1 MMRRTTYTSKRIIK
15 MLFGI
20 LTILLLSTQEIWGQ
34 TYSIDLYAQNYA
46 GGSGTKNDPY
56 LISNDKELAKLARDV
71 NNGNTSQAFL
81 GKYFKLTADIDLSGG
96 IWMPIG
102 KYYNYGNGNGNNR
115 LFFGKFD
122 GNGHVIKNMHIQW
135 EGTDAWSAWGL
146 FSTLQG
152 SSSTNLTTVT
162 NLIIENAV
170 VEKKPGFKPYGPG
183 YNVGVVAGE
192 IYGNTELSNI
202 IIRGSEIKDN
212 DETYEIN
219 NESKIGGISGNV
231 QTDSKNETFRI
242 FNIAADTKIN
252 MLKNTSVFN
261 NKFHIAQGFGRFS
274 YDMKGGDNI
283 IEPTNIYLFG
293 NGLNIENTSTNIN
306 KGGITANCQN
316 ENNAKKYTSTWY
328 YTQDVTGGKNLGI
341 KVNAA
346 TFANDFVDKANTL
359 ITTKSLEEDK
369 NPWTFTNG
377 ALNMY
382 SKIDVSLVENTYNR
396 NDLQV
401 SYTLT
406 SNQFKDEYTFSWTVE
421 GEAITP
427 NKGSNGKT
435 ITLPLS
441 NKKRTGVVIITNG
454 NTGSVILKKHFEI
467 KPKYYSIDLY
477 ADSYSGG
484 TGTKED
490 PIIIS
495 SDLELAKLARDVE
508 TWQMKDSKYF
518 KLAND
523 ISLDKGLW
531 MPIGN
536 TKYSWAFFK
545 GKFDGDGH
553 TIDNM
558 HICWKD
564 NSGSWGAW
572 GLFSVLNGQASDEAR
587 VCRITNLIIDNAVV
601 EKEEGYMPVGNGLNI
616 GILAGELA
624 GGNSEIS
631 NIIIRNSKITDNKE
645 TYTTPEIA
653 VGGIVGKAVDGQIYR
668 IYNLSSEADIN
679 MFDHASLKSG
689 NTCLAEGIGYYGV
702 VNNSNSFVILPT
714 NIYVH
719 GKVST
724 ANNRCKVGEVVGNR
738 NVNAESGET
747 ATWYYAN
754 KTNSSSS
761 NIATNGTQKSEVD
774 FATTFASQNNLYISA
789 NNFQDKLNWSYTS
802 GTGFN
807 FGSTKLTVK
816 RGYNTIITA
825 ETIEGNA
832 GNEKYFWY
840 TSSDKKNWTLQ
851 NENNA
856 YNDFSISLEDYDQF
870 VYALLE
876 DGSSQSGVA
885 KIDARKVDAVM
896 KTNEETNTLYIE
908 ITNNIWENNDK
919 LNVTYSWVKNGK
931 EETVAPTFDKSSL
944 APTDKLSCHVIVT
957 TKDGVELLNKWLV
970 YAKSVVYL
978 CPAGVTV
985 TTADGKTISYN
996 AGDDSNDGLTPATA
1010 VRTWKGAYSK
1020 LTVKGSWDDNTI
1032 VLMGKSDQ
1040 SVTNDGSDGFPNN
1053 NDYYSS
1059 SEKWENAKASS
1070 PFFRNTTITGSWDGV
1085 DYKGVIEMYGGHYR
1099 NHSIAI
1105 FGDTRFQYLAFNR
1118 NPNNTEGDY
1127 FDILYCQFYNLE
1139 MGEGIQMTNYQKMY
1153 QGDGTIKGAVST
1165 SFQIFGG
1172 FMDDNRFSPLST
1184 EGNLKKMDDA
1194 LPHGR
1199 EGFKI
1204 KIKSGHFSTICV
1216 GGRQTTDNRN
1226 GVMGSPNMPIKCTID
1241 VDIDRN
1247 FNDNHN
1253 ENNSDLDVA
1262 VVLAGNH
1269 EGAMVG
1275 DVDIIIKSGKIGRV
1289 VNGSLGARRNT
1300 SNYNAPY
1307 NTYMGRANILI
1318 DPEHSEN
1325 NNNTDINSRVE
1336 ITEIYGGSTG
1346 RGFQGGQW
1354 IENPFYGYSTITIK
1368 GGTFLIPTKCTP
1380 EEIFSGI
1387 YGAGAG
1393 GMNGIGDDTNHT
1405 TDERIP
1411 YWTNSSTKSVMAFG
1425 NYYTA
1430 KNNLCMYKCY
1440 NADTHTYTEVDP
1452 RLTNNKI
1459 IIEGGIFGSE
1469 TRKIDGIYGGGSGYM
1484 SKDLWIADS
1493 KPSTYGG
1500 NIYGKAGETVTS
1512 LTINGGEFYCKNGIF
1527 AGGRGTD
1534 YYYATKAYNGNPDDY
1549 QELGKIYGNVELTIN
1564 GGKFHCPIFGGGYGV
1579 ADAKLLNS
1587 NNINTLEN
1595 MARLYGSST
1604 VKINGGTFF
1613 ENIYGGGDMAVVE
1626 KGTNVIISDRA
1637 DIRADVFAGGN
1648 GRIKRADTDYTI
1660 NNNTW
1665 HPEKVGKV
1673 LGNTNLTFFGSTKVA
1688 PYIYGDIYGGGN
1700 LAQVEGD
1707 THINMYAANFAGEI
1721 FGGGKGRITDNNG
1734 KELYTYA
1741 DVTGNTFV
1749 SLAKDQGVQ
1758 INDKEKE
1765 EDNYSINVIWNKKL
1779 DSTKENFIEWDT
1791 NKAKFFADGKFLNP
1805 HNIYGGGNLACNVT
1819 GKATLNIQKG
1829 MTPFSLLKTT
1839 EWKVAYDDNNNPH
1852 FSVFGGGYGL
1862 NTTVDNTDVTVNVE
1876 GDYSVYDA
1884 EIEDDTEQLSKGQTP
1899 LRAKSDMNVFD
1910 NSKGIP
1916 NFTILAVLGGGYA
1929 GTVDNDAKV
1938 TIDGKTFIHRVY
1950 GGGFGDPKS
1959 TSNNETGKIGGNT
1972 EVYVKGGN
1980 IYGDV
1985 FGGGAGVKPKKDA
1998 SSTYTY
2004 FTNVAK
2010 VYETTKVEV
2019 SDDAHVYGNV
2029 YGGGDMANIGSY
2041 ETHDNPE
2048 AYFGNKPKSISTFDQ
2063 TNGKFISYEATD
2075 YKSFVN
2081 IIGGNIFGEIF
2092 AGGKGLKKAEA
2103 PEYNKVG
2110 RINGN
2115 TILHIANTNEA
2126 GMERI
2131 TPMVWNRVYGGCA
2144 YGVVDG
2150 NTLVH
2155 VEGGMLGLNIFGG
2168 GYGDIPITNDK
2179 TDDNSGQSTASST
2192 LEQVLGKKDT
2202 KNEGTYA
2209 CILGNT
2215 KVQID
2220 GGEWLWDRKADKNGN
2235 ITTWLDVQSDSEKV
2249 CENLDEFKD
2258 IIYAIHNANTLGEIT
2273 NAKAKAAM
2281 SRIINNKDTKEF
2293 FELTDGDFGSASF
2306 SKNHNIFGGGN
2317 RACYVGYD
2325 INGNSTGDGTGEAI
2339 VEINHSPVTEIIG
2352 ANGKSLNILDFTT
2365 LQGLC
2370 WYLAEKNSNNP
2381 QFSVFGAGYG
2391 ANTKVRN
2398 AKVYAQAGAMI
2409 EENGTPNKINGKYF
2423 RYASQEEDRLKYTNF
2438 ETNLYIDYMAVSKED
2453 KKLYYGSVDGTSDD
2467 ADTFRRYYNTRMAW
2481 ILGIPGFTFQ
2491 EIHGGG
2497 FSGYVKED
2505 TYVETNNQLTCYNI
2519 YGGGLGALPYGTLNE
2534 TTDKDNHY
2542 DFGSVGGNSKVF
2554 FKSGNVARNVYGGG
2568 AGIESIRVSGNNIV
2582 SLDSKTGS
2590 IIDFPD
2596 MARVKG
2602 KTEVHIYG
2610 ENVGVPPLVIDRTVI
2625 MGNVYGGGDVAN
2637 VGLNTQKATAK
2648 KIDDAES
2655 LSPSNF
2661 TSFVNVRGGTILSKI
2676 FAGGNGRTADVCG
2689 DYTKLGGIYGNA
2701 CVVTGRPVMTYP
2713 YNEFATG
2720 STTEYTS
2727 TSLNPSE
2734 EKYLVNPDATVN
2746 KDLMPSIMNSIYGG
2760 GQNGTVYGNTL
2771 VAIKDG
2777 ALYYNI
2783 FGGGWGDEE
2792 TNTSAN
2798 ITGNTNLSITGGQAM
2813 LTSYWSTTMRN
2824 WEPATIVGDK
2834 TYSPQYIPAT
2844 QKFKV
2849 NHNIYGGGDKT
2860 CVVGEKDKDGNL
2872 VENSGNTYI
2881 KLEKG
2886 LLHDNTQL
2894 LSGVSTT
2901 QFFNS
2906 NEWKEIF
2913 NKVGS
2918 PHFCV
2923 FGGGFGEKTFVL
2935 NDSHIEVAMEAR
2947 GSINKGNDIIKG
2959 EEHKH
2964 FFSDYS
2970 MMDIVGGG
2978 FSGQVNGTTH
2988 IYGAGGASCRRV
3000 FGGGFYSSVKA
3011 TDINIKAI
3019 DCHDIF
3025 GGGFMGDVEKET
3037 KVVIGSQDSKT
3048 STFGNDDI
3056 YIHGNVYGGNDVS
3069 GAVNIVL
3076 DSNGYFKDNGGT
3088 GTNVNIYGGHIYG
3101 DVYGAGNGNYLYAL
3115 DKKGNKKVTVNEYY
3129 PVNPND
3135 SESETI
3141 PLVYTVPMR
3150 ETMPSYMAASDA
3162 AKIVNINSWRPITNK
3177 VNIDIKGNS
3186 TSDIITIDGDVYGG
3200 GNSASVKK
3208 VHDYDSDNQEGAIKI
3223 NIGNN
3228 VNIRSVF
3235 MGCNGEALFA
3245 KSEDNDFM
3253 NKFQKLNGD
3262 VENGKELNLAD
3273 TIDWINDPSN
3283 KGISTIYLST
3293 ENAQRPLVYPH
3304 LLDLYFQS
3312 VETDIQGQLTWNGSE
3327 SGDGLTNC
3335 NIGTFCCG
3343 GNRGN
3348 MSVYPNS
3355 VGNVVDYT
3363 FPAGLV
3369 ITNKIVGGCNNAN
3382 YNYKDLV
3389 THEGG
3394 YLLGNTHSEYPFIK
3408 LTIKNKFEPKEDN
3421 NAYIGGNVY
3430 GGCYQAGTVRGDI
3443 SVILQSDMLE
3453 GKSKEKLDNSNDF
3466 LSSKPQ
3472 YSALNVY
3479 GAGYGMESYVY
3490 GNTDVRVAEGMKCD
3504 TVSTTSDIFNASGVS
3519 ANFVYGGGQQGNV
3532 IGVTNVDV
3540 LNGHIYKSVT
3550 GGSYSG
3556 YVWGSTQ
3563 VKVGYPIYYKV
3574 KDKQSGI
3581 YLLNRSD
3588 KNNKFIDHEGNT
3600 ETGAILSDLASET
3613 IKQDIKLI
3621 AGDII
3626 SQAVY
3631 ESIIGKQGLTTEFVK
3646 NDCFEKCI
3654 SKPASPL
3661 TWNDINIKIGE
3672 AVYGGGYSV
3681 AQGTSVLAND
3691 STVLKYTDR
3700 YNIDKA
3706 FTTENSRLVDLA
3718 ELPNGTTKGFGG
3730 NTTILVAD
3738 NSNPSSTRDHITISH
3753 QEMKS
3758 IVLPKGTDLFG
3769 YYYKD
3774 KNGNY
3779 RYISLQ
3785 DHYFYGGGEEYAK
3798 PEEQG
3803 TDKNIYVYDSEGG
3816 IFGDGHQSYAE
3827 GFRSADLTGYGFA
3840 GTTINK
3846 PKIINTFQRMD
3857 ILRLEDN
3864 CFNVLGARDYA
3875 TNVTNKTPYSIARVG
3890 EIQMFA
3896 KNIALKGNKL
3906 QGKTVNRARNYMG
3919 LANNIHY
3926 VGAVTSNVPFNE
3938 ASKEAWRN
3946 DTGEIPA
3953 SGDYANKSYLEV
3965 KQSYIDQY
3973 KKDTDEATF
3982 QKRNEGT
3989 AKNMIGIASGYA
4001 LKIQNVQELYDAN
4014 KKIVDKIYYG
4024 PIYGVIEMNLID
4036 VREDEGGGYVYAD
4049 NVHKRDNGNNPDFL
4063 ETTGNFV
4070 FPYDAKQNR
4079 YIVDDCFPTGF
4090 SGLKTNDPDSE
4101 IDVHYWY
4108 VTGFNYYYNAHIT
4121 CFTYKDAMKFNNDN
4135 SDGLTVLAGLKPNQ
4149 PVTVH
4154 SWKMRSGHPDNK
4166 NDYSCDLE
4174 YRNYL
4179 PGKTEGNVD
4188 IDNEDVAGKYTLR
4201 VGGSSSYT
4209 YSNPEASDTEDA
4221 NKGFAA
4227 VLPMNATGAFDSNNY
4242 IRQALPSEL
4251 NNGDAKISFELSD
4264 NVNNTTTEYFNK
4276 HLSKKCLATLIL
4288 KAPAYS
4294 KYNSE
4299 KDNKPIISK
4308 VATSTFFTLSA
4319 TGNYEKVENNT
4330 NLSEGKDYY
4339 IKNGIEGE
4347 YAKVNN
4353 TTKIFKKNTDGYAPV
4368 NNIKDVI
4375 AGENYFCEVPR
4386 IYTYTIYLTIE
4397 YVQGPNINGNITVDN
4412 CALPGEMIR
4421 LKKNNVTIAADQA
4434 FSANGYYWRIGKRKK
4449 NADGKWEFEDN
4460 TEWNITK
4467 KAAGYD
4473 TYKQGDAKT
4482 AEGLFKNCKY
4492 DKTNDYLDIPA
4503 YYFMNGYGVQLGI
4516 TMNGLDKIFTVD
4528 MDNDNEFLIHNYH
4541 RMNPHKE
4548 GLDLHLAEA
4557 IKRAKEEKDVA
4568 TGTTTVPFA
4577 EPRIYISDL
4586 SDLTAF
4592 INFIDTIG
4600 ADGKAPRYGANAQF
4614 VLQKDLTVPSD
4625 FVCGTGIFHGI
4636 FHGNG
4641 HVIHGLPQDK
4651 SLLAENQGQI
4661 YNLGLES
4668 GNIAAKGSTNGG
4680 AYHCCFEQNPSS
4692 SPSSSEAS
4700 SSLSDGVS
4708 TPFAPIVYRMDGS
4721 ADTHYTSDDFK
4732 YGRVA
4737 YDLNEYYLRARYS
4750 NEATNPDDMKALKYV
4765 YDYYANGDY
4774 QYANRTDA
4782 ITGKNTGITYLRT
4795 GLDSDLP
4802 NYEQAETRHN
4812 QAHDIDKAR
4821 VKAGSSSASSSSPS
4835 SSTPSSSSPSSAP
4848 SSSSPSSF
4856 DGVSTPFAYEPL
4868 FDANHAATTLA
4879 ASNIMNDFIFWG
4891 QKLQATPESC
4901 PQAIESHQ
4909 NCYMTNRVY
4918 RTAGYYGDT
4927 KLDAFHYNAYNY
4939 LGGTMT
4945 TYVHQPSI
4953 TAIDFTCKG
4962 DISKATKTINGIFYP
4977 PVDDNAKVFS
4987 DFSVKNDVTK
4997 NLLVYTNN
5005 NVDIDSDTE
5014 AYDVV
5019 NKYLR
5024 YNESTRESLIKGH
5037 HVFTNTEGFT
5047 TAFLH
5052 LVERTADNKNSEG
5065 GICENNNFCAPLP
5078 FTVTNRAWYV
5088 RKPQQYANDNT
5099 GAWEGICLPFTVHKV
5114 VASINGEI
5122 THFYGIPT
5130 TDELSTPALNTH
5142 TLHHEYWLRGLT
5154 TVGKDGTDIAAT
5166 FQRPG
5171 LTSDGLFMPIAE
5183 SSGSTSAG
5191 SSSPSAGSGS
5201 TSAGSGSPSL
5211 SEGVSYTFAT
5221 PFFIDT
5227 YESRLYNKDANP
5239 YYAAPHTYSNY
5250 PLLTSEV
5257 PYIVRFP
5264 GDGYYEFDLSSKF
5277 YNDILGKSEPEQTV
5291 AFNAYGYENMET
5303 SYGSITIPVTKQM
5316 ATTKDGY
5323 THCGTFAAKDIKK
5336 DAIYSMNDKGNAFI
5350 SETSTATSIMPFRTY
5365 MTAKTT
5371 KAKALSYAPSM
5382 IKIAESTGIDKITP
5396 EIGVAD
5402 KDDATGSYLI
5412 VRPINNNKVRIES
5425 NISTTI
5431 YVYTITGQ
5439 LYRILD
5445 VIPGNSVY
5453 SGFQQGAYIFGKAKI
5468 MVQ

>member
-20 LTILLLSTQEIWGQ
+20 LTILLMSTQEIWGL

-56 LISNDKELAKLARDV
+56 LISNDMELAKLARDV

-81 GKYFKLTADIDLSGG
+81 GKYFKLTADIDLKNG

-122 GNGHVIKNMHIQW
+122 GNGHVITNMHIQW

-202 IIRGSEIKDN
+202 IIRGSVITDK

-219 NESKIGGISGNV
+219 NETKIGGIAGNV

-242 FNIAADTKIN
+242 FNIAADTQIN
-252 MLKNTSVFN
+252 MLKNTGVFN
-261 NKFHIAQGFGRFS
+261 NKFCIAQGFGRFS
-274 YDMKGGDNI
+274 YNMKGGDNI

-293 NGLNIENTSTNIN
+293 NGLNIESSNSETNKNIN

-316 ENNAKKYTSTWY
+316 ENNAKKYASTWY
-328 YTQDVTGGKNLGI
+328 YTQNVDGGKNLGTQ
-341 KVNAA
+341 KTDAA
-346 TFANDFVDKANTL
+346 FKGEFAKIANEF
-359 ITTKSLEEDK
+359 ITKNNLTEEK
-369 NPWTFTNG
+369 TAWYFNNNNISMNNN
-377 ALNMY
+377 L
-382 SKIDVSLVENTYNR
+382 DVYVVENYNR
-396 NDLQV
+396 NDYNV
-401 SYTLT
+401 SFSIEGISPETDYT
-406 SNQFKDEYTFSWTVE
+406 YTWKVDNKE
-421 GEAITP
+421 ITP
-427 NKGSNGKT
+427 AKGGKS
-435 ITLPLS
+435 ISLELS
-441 NKKRTGVVIITNG
+441 NKKRVGVVTITDSK
-454 NTGSVILKKHFEI
+454 TQEVIMTKNFVI
-467 KPKYYSIDLY
+467 NPKYYSIDLY
-477 ADSYSGG
+477 ADNYAQGSGSE
-484 TGTKED
+484 TD
-490 PIIIS
+490 PYIIS
-495 SDLELAKLARDVE
+495 NDLELAKLAYDVNKG
-508 TWQMKDSKYF
+508 TATAGKYF
-518 KLAND
+518 KLSND
-523 ISLDKGLW
+523 INLDKALW
-531 MPIGN
+531 IPIGSTN
-536 TKYSWAFFK
+536 YEEKYFN
-545 GKFDGDGH
+545 GKFDGDGYS
-553 TIDNM
+553 IDNM
-558 HICWKD
+558 RILWTD
-564 NSGSWGAW
+564 TNNGWSTW
-572 GLFSVLNGQASDEAR
+572 GLFSAIKGTADNEANF
-587 VCRITNLIIDNAVV
+587 CRITNLVMDHALI
-601 EKEEGYMPVGNGLNI
+601 EKEPNTNQTEKSGNVAVLVGEVLTTGY
-616 GILAGELA
+616 
-624 GGNSEIS
+624 SEVS
-631 NIIIRNSKITDNKE
+631 NIIVRNSVITDNNESYKRKQFR
-645 TYTTPEIA
+645 
-653 VGGIVGKAVDGQIYR
+653 VGGIIGNLEDNHITR
-668 IYNLSSEADIN
+668 LFNLSAQVEIKMLSNATLRDKCY
-679 MFDHASLKSG
+679 M
-689 NTCLAEGIGYYGV
+689 AEGIGRYGAPKT
-702 VNNSNSFVILPT
+702 SSSYAIPLT

-719 GKVST
+719 GSIETTINSNNCYVGGVIGNN
-724 ANNRCKVGEVVGNR
+724 ANNN
-738 NVNAESGET
+738 NITST
-747 ATWYYAN
+747 SSTWYYTEAVSV
-754 KTNSSSS
+754 TTS
-761 NIATNGTQKSEVD
+761 NVVNYGTKQPLSD
-774 FATTFASQNNLYISA
+774 FANIFAENCNSYIAEKNIDGKSVWTYI
-789 NNFQDKLNWSYTS
+789 NSI
-802 GTGFN
+802 GFK
-807 FGSTKLTVK
+807 FSFTRLAVK
-816 RGYNTIITA
+816 RGFNAEITA
-825 ETIEGNA
+825 ETVKGNA
-832 GNEKYFWY
+832 ANEKYFWY
-840 TSSDKKNWTLQ
+840 TSADKKIWELQ
-851 NENNA
+851 NKDTASNP
-856 YNDFSISLEDYDQF
+856 FTLPRKDYDQY
-870 VYALLE
+870 VYAELA
-876 DGSSQSGVA
+876 DGSSRSGIIKIEAVRVEA
-885 KIDARKVDAVM
+885 KLIS
-896 KTNEETNTLYIE
+896 NSGENTISVSV
-908 ITNNIWENNDK
+908 TNNIWNNNDY
-919 LNVTYSWVKNGK
+919 LNITYSWVKNDD
-931 EETVAPTFDKSSL
+931 EERPVSTTSTYDKSKL
-944 APTDKLSCHVIVT
+944 DKNDKLKCHVVVKSQDGIV
-957 TKDGVELLNKWLV
+957 LLDNWLV
-970 YAKSVVYL
+970 YVKSVIYI

-985 TTADGKTISYN
+985 GSTTYN
-996 AGDDSNDGLTPATA
+996 AGNDDNDGLTPKTA
-1010 VRTWKGAYSK
+1010 VKTWNGAYSK
-1020 LTVKGSWDDNTI
+1020 LAKEGSWDDNII
-1032 VLMGKSDQ
+1032 VLMGRSDYNVTNNSSNGFT
-1040 SVTNDGSDGFPNN
+1040 SVTFNKSAD
-1053 NDYYSS
+1053 
-1059 SEKWENAKASS
+1059 WETQKSTS
-1070 PFFRNTTITGSWDGV
+1070 PFFKNATITGSWNDV
-1085 DYKGVIEMYGGHYR
+1085 DYHGVMQMKGGGNREESLPIY
-1099 NHSIAI
+1099 
-1105 FGDTRFQYLAFNR
+1105 GDTRFQYITFER
-1118 NPNNTEGDY
+1118 NEYVSDKY
-1127 FDILYCQFYNLE
+1127 DILYCQFYNLE
-1139 MGEGIQMTNYQKMY
+1139 MGEGIHMINYKDMFDA
-1153 QGDGTIKGAVST
+1153 DGTIYGAKST

-1172 FMDDNRFSPLST
+1172 FNDDARFRNLW
-1184 EGNLKKMDDA
+1184 EGDNLKKMDES
-1194 LPHGR
+1194 LPHGH
-1199 EGFKI
+1199 EGFSI
-1204 KIKSGHFSTICV
+1204 KIKSGHYSTICV
-1216 GGRQTTDNRN
+1216 GGRQTQSNIN
-1226 GVMGSPNMPIKCTID
+1226 GLMGSPNMPIKCTID

-1253 ENNSDLDVA
+1253 DNQSTLDVA

-1289 VNGSLGARRNT
+1289 VNGSLGAKRNV
-1300 SNYNAPY
+1300 NGYNNAPY
-1307 NTYMGRANILI
+1307 NTFMGRANILI
-1318 DPEHSEN
+1318 DPAQSEN
-1325 NNNTDINSRVE
+1325 NKQAKDINSRVE

-1346 RGFQGGQW
+1346 RGFVDNEEV
-1354 IENPFYGYSTITIK
+1354 ENPFYGQSTITIK
-1368 GGTFLIPTKCTP
+1368 GGTFLIPIGCNQDM
-1380 EEIFSGI
+1380 IFSGI

-1393 GMNGIGDDTNHT
+1393 GMNGIGDDDNHT
-1405 TDERIP
+1405 PDTRIP
-1411 YWTNSSTKSVMAFG
+1411 YWNDVNTKSVINFGGYATAKDKLCLYHCYNSSTRTF
-1425 NYYTA
+1425 T
-1430 KNNLCMYKCY
+1430 
-1440 NADTHTYTEVDP
+1440 DIDP
-1452 RLTNNKI
+1452 RETSTNI
-1459 IIEGGIFGSE
+1459 IIEGGIFGSS
-1469 TRKIDGIYGGGSGYM
+1469 TKPIDGIYAGGSGYM
-1484 SKDLWIADS
+1484 SLDLWPHGGIPS
-1493 KPSTYGG
+1493 KVGG
-1500 NIYGKAGETVTS
+1500 NIYGKAGETVAS
-1512 LTINGGEFYCKNGIF
+1512 ITINGGEFYCKNGIF

-1579 ADAKLLNS
+1579 ADAKQK
-1587 NNINTLEN
+1587 NNNTINTLEN

-1613 ENIYGGGDMAVVE
+1613 ENIYGGGDMAVVGKE
-1626 KGTNVIISDRA
+1626 TNVIISDSA

-1648 GRIKRADTDYTI
+1648 GRTKRADTDYDI
-1660 NNNTW
+1660 KDNTW
-1665 HPEKVGKV
+1665 KPELVGKV
-1673 LGNTNLTFFGSTKVA
+1673 VGNTNLTFFGSTKVA

-1721 FGGGKGRITDNNG
+1721 FGGGKGRITDDKG
-1734 KELYTYA
+1734 YAIADEGLYTYA
-1741 DVTGNTFV
+1741 NVTGNTFV

-1765 EDNYSINVIWNKKL
+1765 EDNFSINVIWNRKL
-1779 DSTKENFIEWDT
+1779 DSTKENFIEWNT
-1791 NKAKFFADGKFLNP
+1791 NKAEFFANGKFLNP
-1805 HNIYGGGNLACNVT
+1805 HNIYGGGNLACEVT

-1862 NTTVDNTDVTVNVE
+1862 NTTVGNTDVTVNVE

-1899 LRAKSDMNVFD
+1899 LRAKGEMNVFD

-1929 GTVDNDAKV
+1929 GTVKNDTKV

-1950 GGGFGDPKS
+1950 GGGFGDPTS
-1959 TSNNETGKIGGNT
+1959 TSNNNTGKIGGNT

-1985 FGGGAGVKPKKDA
+1985 FGGGAGVKPKND
-1998 SSTYTY
+1998 TY
-2004 FTNVAK
+2004 FTDVAK
-2010 VYETTKVEV
+2010 VEGTTKVEI
-2019 SDDAHVYGNV
+2019 SDDAHVYGDV

-2041 ETHDNPE
+2041 ITHTNKVE
-2048 AYFGNKPKSISTFDQ
+2048 YYGNKPKSISTFDQ
-2063 TNGKFISYEATD
+2063 TNGNFISYKATD

-2081 IIGGNIFGEIF
+2081 IIGGNIFGKIF

-2220 GGEWLWDRKADKNGN
+2220 GGAWLWDRKADKNGK
-2235 ITTWLDVQSDSEKV
+2235 ITTWLDVQTDNEKV

-2293 FELTDGDFGSASF
+2293 FEMTDGDFGSARF

-2317 RACYVGYD
+2317 RACYVGYGID
-2325 INGNSTGDGTGEAI
+2325 GNSTGDGTGEAI

-2352 ANGKSLNILDFTT
+2352 ANGKSLDILDFTT

-2398 AKVYAQAGAMI
+2398 AKVYAQTGAMI
-2409 EENGTPNKINGKYF
+2409 ELNGTPNKIDGKSF

-2497 FSGYVKED
+2497 FSGYVED
-2505 TYVETNNQLTCYNI
+2505 STYVEANNQLACYNI

-2534 TTDKDNHY
+2534 TTDKDNQY

-2554 FKSGNVARNVYGGG
+2554 IKSGNVAKNVYGGG
-2568 AGIESIRVSGNNIV
+2568 AGIESIRVSGDNIV

-2637 VGLNTQKATAK
+2637 VGLNTQKATAE
-2648 KIDDAES
+2648 KIDVAKS
-2655 LSPSNF
+2655 LTPSNF

-2676 FAGGNGRTADVCG
+2676 FAGGKGRTADVCG

-2734 EKYLVNPDATVN
+2734 QQYLVNPDATVN
-2746 KDLMPSIMNSIYGG
+2746 KDLMPNIMNSVYGG
-2760 GQNGTVYGNTL
+2760 GQNGTIYGNTL

-2777 ALYYNI
+2777 ALYYNV

-2860 CVVGEKDKDGNL
+2860 CVVGERDKDGNL
-2872 VENSGNTYI
+2872 VANSGNTYI

-2901 QFFNS
+2901 QFFSS

-2935 NDSHIEVAMEAR
+2935 SDSHIEVAMEAR

-2959 EEHKH
+2959 EEYKH

-3019 DCHDIF
+3019 DCQDIF

-3056 YIHGNVYGGNDVS
+3056 YIHGNIYGGNDVS
-3069 GAVNIVL
+3069 GAINIVL

-3200 GNSASVKK
+3200 GNSASVQK
-3208 VHDYDSDNQEGAIKI
+3208 SDNQVGAIKI

-3335 NIGTFCCG
+3335 TIGTFCCG

-3348 MSVYPNS
+3348 MSVYPDS
-3355 VGNVVDYT
+3355 EGNVIDYT

-3408 LTIKNKFEPKEDN
+3408 LTIKNQFKPKEDN

-3443 SVILQSDMLE
+3443 VIDFQSDMLG

-3479 GAGYGMESYVY
+3479 GGGYGMESYVY
-3490 GNTDVRVAEGMKCD
+3490 GNTDIIVAKGLKCSAP
-3504 TVSTTSDIFNASGVS
+3504 STSSSGEFNASGVS

-3540 LNGHIYKSVT
+3540 LNGHIYKAVT

-3581 YLLNRSD
+3581 YLLNRTD
-3588 KNNKFIDHEGNT
+3588 KSNKYIDHEGNT

-3621 AGDII
+3621 TGDII

-3631 ESIIGKQGLTTEFVK
+3631 ESIIGKQGLTAEFVK
-3646 NDCFEKCI
+3646 DNCFEKRGP
-3654 SKPASPL
+3654 SESASPL
-3661 TWNDINIKIGE
+3661 TWDDINIQIGE
-3672 AVYGGGYSV
+3672 AIYGGGYSV

-3738 NSNPSSTRDHITISH
+3738 NSAPSSTRDHITISH

-3758 IVLPKGTDLFG
+3758 IVLPNGTDLFG
-3769 YYYKD
+3769 YYYMHKD
-3774 KNGNY
+3774 GNY
-3779 RYISLQ
+3779 RFISLQ
-3785 DHYFYGGGEEYAK
+3785 DSYFYGDGYDK
-3798 PEEQG
+3798 PVGQSD
-3803 TDKNIYVYDSEGG
+3803 TDKNIYMYDSEGG

-3840 GTTINK
+3840 GTTINN

-3896 KNIALKGNKL
+3896 KNIALDGNKL
-3906 QGKTVNRARNYMG
+3906 QDKSVKRARNYMG

-3938 ASKEAWRN
+3938 ASKEAWRD
-3946 DTGEIPA
+3946 DTGEVPA

-3973 KKDTDEATF
+3973 KDKDEATF

-4049 NVHKRDNGNNPDFL
+4049 NVHKRDNGKTPDFL

-4070 FPYDAKQNR
+4070 FPYDTMQNR

-4090 SGLKTNDPDSE
+4090 NGLKTNDPDSE

-4121 CFTYKDAMKFNNDN
+4121 GFTYKDAMKFNNDN
-4135 SDGLTVLAGLKPNQ
+4135 RDGLTVLAGLKPNQ
-4149 PVTVH
+4149 PVTIH
-4154 SWKMRSGHPDNK
+4154 SWKMRSGHPTDTNE
-4166 NDYSCDLE
+4166 YSCDLE

-4179 PGKTEGNVD
+4179 PDKTEGNVD
-4188 IDNEDVAGKYTLR
+4188 IDNKNVAGGYTLR

-4294 KYNSE
+4294 VYKSE
-4299 KDNKPIISK
+4299 DYNKPIISK

-4330 NLSEGKDYY
+4330 NLSEGTTYY

-4347 YAKVNN
+4347 YAKVDPNLIYQK
-4353 TTKIFKKNTDGYAPV
+4353 TTDGYTHV
-4368 NNIKDVI
+4368 NIKDVTV
-4375 AGENYFCEVPR
+4375 GNNYFCEVPR

-4449 NADGKWEFEDN
+4449 NADGKWEFEDK
-4460 TEWNITK
+4460 TEWDTTN
-4467 KAAGYD
+4467 KATGYD

-4557 IKRAKEEKDVA
+4557 IKRAKKEKDAA

-4625 FVCGTGIFHGI
+4625 FVCGTGIFQGI

-4750 NEATNPDDMKALKYV
+4750 NDATKPDDMKALKYV

-4774 QYANRTDA
+4774 QYAYRTDT
-4782 ITGKNTGITYLRT
+4782 ITGKNTGITFLRT

-4821 VKAGSSSASSSSPS
+4821 VKVASSSASSS
-4835 SSTPSSSSPSSAP
+4835 T
-4848 SSSSPSSF
+4848 PSSF

-4868 FDANHAATTLA
+4868 FDDNHAATTLA

-4962 DISKATKTINGIFYP
+4962 DISKSTGKNNGIFYP

-4987 DFSVKNDVTK
+4987 DFSVKDDVTK

-5005 NVDIDSDTE
+5005 NVDINSDTE

-5019 NKYLR
+5019 NKNLS

-5099 GAWEGICLPFTVHKV
+5099 GAWEGICLPFTIHKV

-5122 THFYGIPT
+5122 THFYGTPT
-5130 TDELSTPALNTH
+5130 ADELSTPSLNTH

-5154 TVGKDGTDIAAT
+5154 TVDKNGTDIAAT

-5183 SSGSTSAG
+5183 SSGSPSAG
-5191 SSSPSAGSGS
+5191 SGSTSAGSGS

-5239 YYAAPHTYSNY
+5239 YYATPHTYSNY

-5264 GDGYYEFDLSSKF
+5264 GEGYYEFDLSSKF

-5350 SETSTATSIMPFRTY
+5350 SEASTATSVMPFRTY

-5371 KAKALSYAPSM
+5371 KAKAMSYAPYM

-5402 KDDATGSYLI
+5402 KDEATGSYLI
-5412 VRPINNNKVRIES
+5412 VRPLTNNKVRIES
-5425 NISTTI
+5425 NIYTTI

-5453 SGFQQGAYIFGKAKI
+5453 SGFQQGAYIFGKTKI

>member
-20 LTILLLSTQEIWGQ
+20 LTILLMSTQEIWGQ

-56 LISNDKELAKLARDV
+56 LISNDMELAKLARDV

-162 NLIIENAV
+162 NLIIENAT
-170 VEKKPGFKPYGPG
+170 VEKKPGFKPNGPG

-202 IIRGSEIKDN
+202 IIRGSEITDN

-219 NESKIGGISGNV
+219 NETKIGGIAGNI
-231 QTDSKNETFRI
+231 QNDGTYRI
-242 FNIAADTKIN
+242 FNIAADTQIN
-252 MLKNTSVFN
+252 MLKNTGVYN
-261 NKFHIAQGFGRFS
+261 NKFCIAQGFGRFS
-274 YDMKGGDNI
+274 YDMNGGGNI

-293 NGLNIENTSTNIN
+293 KGLNVESSNSETNKNIN
-306 KGGITANCQN
+306 KGGITAKCQN
-316 ENNAKKYTSTWY
+316 EGNANKYASTWY
-328 YTQDVTGGKNLGI
+328 YTQNVDGGKNLGT

-346 TFANDFVDKANTL
+346 AFTNVFVDEANKL

-369 NPWTFTNG
+369 NPWTFSNG
-377 ALNMY
+377 SFNIN
-382 SKIDVSLVENTYNR
+382 SKIEVKLVENTYNR

-421 GEAITP
+421 GKDITP
-427 NKGSNGKT
+427 NEGSYGKT

-441 NKKRTGVVIITNG
+441 NKRRTCVVIITDS
-454 NTGSVILKKHFEI
+454 NTNTVILKKYFDI
-467 KPKYYSIDLY
+467 NPKYYSIDLY
-477 ADSYSGG
+477 ADNYTRG

-495 SDLELAKLARDVE
+495 NDLELAKLARDVE

-523 ISLDKGLW
+523 INLDKGIW

-536 TKYSWAFFK
+536 TKYNRAFFK

-553 TIDNM
+553 TINNM

-564 NSGSWGAW
+564 NSGSWGTW
-572 GLFSVLNGQASDEAR
+572 GLFSSLQSNNGSNEAEKCM
-587 VCRITNLIIDNAVV
+587 VTNLIIDNAVV
-601 EKEEGYMPVGNGLNI
+601 EKEEGYMPVGQGLYI
-616 GILAGELA
+616 GIIAGEMI
-624 GGNSEIS
+624 GGNIEIS
-631 NIIIRNSKITDNKE
+631 NIIIRKSKMTDNKE

-653 VGGIVGKAVDGQIYR
+653 VGGIIGKAQDGQTYR
-668 IYNLSSEADIN
+668 IFNLSAEVDIN
-679 MFDHASLKSG
+679 MFDHASQRSSAY
-689 NTCLAEGIGYYGV
+689 LAEGIGYYGW
-702 VNNSNSFVILPT
+702 VNTSDSRVILPT

-724 ANNRCKVGEVVGNR
+724 ADKDGRCKVGEVVGNR
-738 NVNAESGET
+738 TIDSGSGQA
-747 ATWYYAN
+747 ATWYYTNKASGPAN
-754 KTNSSSS
+754 NVMTS
-761 NIATNGTQKSEVD
+761 GTQKKVEE
-774 FATTFASQNNLYISA
+774 FATTFASQNNLYIST
-789 NNFQDKLNWSYTS
+789 NNFQDKLNWSYTI
-802 GTGFN
+802 GKGFN

-816 RGYNTIITA
+816 RDYNTIITA
-825 ETIEGNA
+825 ETVKGNA
-832 GNEKYFWY
+832 ANEKYFWY
-840 TSSDKKNWTLQ
+840 TSTDKKNWTLQ

-856 YNDFSISLEDYDQF
+856 YNNFSISLEDYDQF

-931 EETVAPTFDKSSL
+931 EDTVAPTFDKSSL
-944 APTDKLSCHVIVT
+944 VPTDKLSCNVIVT
-957 TKDGVELLNKWLV
+957 TQDGVELLNKWLV

-996 AGDDSNDGLTPATA
+996 AGDDSNDGLTPETA
-1010 VRTWKGAYSK
+1010 VKTWKGAYSK

-1040 SVTNDGSDGFPNN
+1040 SVTNNGNDGFPCN

-1070 PFFRNTTITGSWDGV
+1070 PFFRNTTITGSWNGV
-1085 DYKGVIEMYGGHYR
+1085 DYKGVIEMYGGNSR

-1105 FGDTRFQYLAFNR
+1105 FGDTRFQYLTFNR

-1139 MGEGIQMTNYQKMY
+1139 MGEGIQMTNYTKPY
-1153 QGDGTIKGAVST
+1153 LGDGTIKGAVST

-1216 GGRQTTDNRN
+1216 GGRQTTNNRN

-1253 ENNSDLDVA
+1253 DNKSTLDVA

-1289 VNGSLGARRNT
+1289 VNGSLGARRET
-1300 SNYNAPY
+1300 SGSNAPY

-1318 DPEHSEN
+1318 DPAQSESN
-1325 NNNTDINSRVE
+1325 NKNTDVNSRVE

-1346 RGFQGGQW
+1346 RGFQGGQLV
-1354 IENPFYGYSTITIK
+1354 ENPFYGYSTITIK
-1368 GGTFLIPTKCTP
+1368 GGTFMIPTNCTP

-1411 YWTNSSTKSVMAFG
+1411 YWTDSSTKSVMAFG
-1425 NYYTA
+1425 NYDAA
-1430 KNNLCMYKCY
+1430 KANLCMYKCY
-1440 NADTHTYTEVDP
+1440 DADTHTYTEVDP

-1469 TRKIDGIYGGGSGYM
+1469 KRKIDGIYGGGSGYM
-1484 SKDLWIADS
+1484 STDLWRASSIPS
-1493 KPSTYGG
+1493 KDGG
-1500 NIYGKAGETVTS
+1500 NIYGKAGETVAS
-1512 LTINGGEFYCKNGIF
+1512 ITINGGEFYCKNGIF

-1534 YYYATKAYNGNPDDY
+1534 YYYATKAYSGTPNDY

-1564 GGKFHCPIFGGGYGV
+1564 GGKFHCPVFGGGYGV

-1587 NNINTLEN
+1587 NNINTLNN

-1613 ENIYGGGDMAVVE
+1613 KNIYGGGDMAVVE

-1648 GRIKRADTDYTI
+1648 GRTKRADTDYTI

-1665 HPEKVGKV
+1665 NPEKVGKV

-1700 LAQVEGD
+1700 LAQVKGD

-1734 KELYTYA
+1734 KAIAEELYTYA

-1758 INDKEKE
+1758 INDEEKE

-1791 NKAKFFADGKFLNP
+1791 NKAKFFTDGKFLNP

-1819 GKATLNIQKG
+1819 GKATLDIQKG

-1862 NTTVDNTDVTVNVE
+1862 NTTVGNTDVTVNVE

-1929 GTVDNDAKV
+1929 GTVDSDAKV

-1950 GGGFGDPKS
+1950 GGGFGDPTS
-1959 TSNNETGKIGGNT
+1959 TSNNNTGKIGGNT

-1985 FGGGAGVKPKKDA
+1985 FGGGAGVAPKND
-1998 SSTYTY
+1998 TY
-2004 FTNVAK
+2004 FTDVAK
-2010 VYETTKVEV
+2010 VYNTTKVEI
-2019 SDDAHVYGNV
+2019 SDDAHVFGNV

-2041 ETHDNPE
+2041 ETHADPKT
-2048 AYFGNKPKSISTFDQ
+2048 YYGNKPKSTSTFDQ
-2063 TNGKFISYEATD
+2063 TNGDFISYKARD

-2155 VEGGMLGLNIFGG
+2155 IEGGMLGLNIFGG

-2293 FELTDGDFGSASF
+2293 FEMKDGDFGSASF

-2317 RACYVGYD
+2317 RACYVGYGID
-2325 INGNSTGDGTGEAI
+2325 GNSTGDGTGEAI

-2352 ANGKSLNILDFTT
+2352 ANGKSLDILDFTT

-2398 AKVYAQAGAMI
+2398 AKVYAQTGAMI
-2409 EENGTPNKINGKYF
+2409 ELNGTPNKIDGKSF

-2438 ETNLYIDYMAVSKED
+2438 ETNLYIDYTAVSKED

-2497 FSGYVKED
+2497 FSGYVDED
-2505 TYVETNNQLTCYNI
+2505 TYVEANNQLACYNI
-2519 YGGGLGALPYGTLNE
+2519 YGGGLGAMPYGTLNE
-2534 TTDKDNHY
+2534 TSDKDNQY

-2554 FKSGNVARNVYGGG
+2554 IKSGNVARNVYGGG
-2568 AGIESIRVSGNNIV
+2568 AGIESIRVSGDNIV

-2602 KTEVHIYG
+2602 KTEVHVYG

-2637 VGLNTQKATAK
+2637 VGLDSQKATAE
-2648 KIDDAES
+2648 KIDVAKS
-2655 LSPSNF
+2655 LTPSNF

-2676 FAGGNGRTADVCG
+2676 FAGGKGRTADVCG

-2734 EKYLVNPDATVN
+2734 QQYLVNPDATVN
-2746 KDLMPSIMNSIYGG
+2746 KDLMPNIMNSVYGG
-2760 GQNGTVYGNTL
+2760 GQNGTIYGNTL

-2777 ALYYNI
+2777 ALYYNV

-2813 LTSYWSTTMRN
+2813 LTSYWSTTKRN

-2872 VENSGNTYI
+2872 VANSGNTYI

-2894 LSGVSTT
+2894 LSGISTT
-2901 QFFNS
+2901 QFFSS

-2935 NDSHIEVAMEAR
+2935 SDSHIEVAMEAR

-2959 EEHKH
+2959 EEYKH

-2988 IYGAGGASCRRV
+2988 INGAGGASCRRV
-3000 FGGGFYSSVKA
+3000 LGGGFYSSVKA

-3200 GNSASVKK
+3200 GNSASVQK
-3208 VHDYDSDNQEGAIKI
+3208 SDNQVGAIKI

-3262 VENGKELNLAD
+3262 AENGKELNLAD

-3293 ENAQRPLVYPH
+3293 ENAQRSLVYPH

-3335 NIGTFCCG
+3335 TIGTFCCG

-3408 LTIKNKFEPKEDN
+3408 LTIKNKFKPKEDN

-3443 SVILQSDMLE
+3443 VIDFQSDMLE

-3479 GAGYGMESYVY
+3479 GGGYGMESYVY
-3490 GNTDVRVAEGMKCD
+3490 GNTDIIVAKGLKCSAP
-3504 TVSTTSDIFNASGVS
+3504 STSSSGEFNASGVS

-3540 LNGHIYKSVT
+3540 FNGHIYKAVT

-3581 YLLNRSD
+3581 YLLDRTD
-3588 KNNKFIDHEGNT
+3588 KNNKYIDHEGNT
-3600 ETGAILSDLASET
+3600 ESGAILSNLASES
-3613 IKQDIKLI
+3613 IKQNIKLI

-3631 ESIIGKQGLTTEFVK
+3631 ESIIGKQGLTAKFVK
-3646 NDCFEKCI
+3646 TDCFEKCE
-3654 SKPASPL
+3654 SSPASPL
-3661 TWNDINIKIGE
+3661 TWDDINIQIGE

-3691 STVLKYTDR
+3691 TTVLKYTDK

-3738 NSNPSSTRDHITISH
+3738 NSDPSSTRDHIIISH

-3774 KNGNY
+3774 KDGNY

-3785 DHYFYGGGEEYAK
+3785 DHYFYGDGYAK

-3803 TDKNIYVYDSEGG
+3803 TDKYIYVYDSEGG

-3840 GTTINK
+3840 GTTINN

-3896 KNIALKGNKL
+3896 KNIALDVNKL
-3906 QGKTVNRARNYMG
+3906 QDKSVKRARNYMG

-3946 DTGEIPA
+3946 DTGKVPA
-3953 SGDYANKSYLEV
+3953 YGDYANKSYLEV
-3965 KQSYIDQY
+3965 KQSYIDNY
-3973 KKDTDEATF
+3973 NKDADEATF

-4121 CFTYKDAMKFNNDN
+4121 GFTYKDAMKFNNDN
-4135 SDGLTVLAGLKPNQ
+4135 RDGLTVLAGLKPKQ
-4149 PVTVH
+4149 PVTIH
-4154 SWKMRSGHPDNK
+4154 SWKMRSGHPKDTNE
-4166 NDYSCDLE
+4166 YSCDLE

-4179 PGKTEGNVD
+4179 PDKTEGNVD
-4188 IDNEDVAGKYTLR
+4188 IDNKNVAGGYTLR

-4294 KYNSE
+4294 EYKSE
-4299 KDNKPIISK
+4299 DDNKPIISK
-4308 VATSTFFTLSA
+4308 VATSTFFTKNSA
-4319 TGNYEKVENNT
+4319 SGNYEKVENKT
-4330 NLSEGKDYY
+4330 NLSEGIDYY

-4347 YAKVNN
+4347 YAKVNT
-4353 TTKIFKKNTDGYAPV
+4353 TTKIFKKDADGYAPV
-4368 NNIKDVI
+4368 NIKDVI
-4375 AGENYFCEVPR
+4375 AGDNYFCEVPR
-4386 IYTYTIYLTIE
+4386 VYTYTIYLTIE

-4460 TEWNITK
+4460 TEWDITK

-4516 TMNGLDKIFTVD
+4516 TMNGLNKIFTVD

-4557 IKRAKEEKDVA
+4557 IKRAKDEKDVA

-4625 FVCGTGIFHGI
+4625 FVCGTGIFQGI

-4668 GNIAAKGSTNGG
+4668 GNIAASNKGT
-4680 AYHCCFEQNPSS
+4680 YHCCFEYNKGIQ
-4692 SPSSSEAS
+4692 
-4700 SSLSDGVS
+4700 
-4708 TPFAPIVYRMDGS
+4708 PIVYHMDGTR
-4721 ADTHYTSDDFK
+4721 DTHYTADDFR
-4732 YGRVA
+4732 YGKVG

-4750 NEATNPDDMKALKYV
+4750 NDATNPDDMKALKYV

-4821 VKAGSSSASSSSPS
+4821 VKAGSSS
-4835 SSTPSSSSPSSAP
+4835 P

-4918 RTAGYYGDT
+4918 RTVGYYGDT

-4962 DISKATKTINGIFYP
+4962 DISKSIGKINGIFYP

-4987 DFSVKNDVTK
+4987 DFSVKDEVTK

-5005 NVDIDSDTE
+5005 NVDIDNDTE

-5019 NKYLR
+5019 NNYLR

-5065 GICENNNFCAPLP
+5065 GICENNNFCAPIP

-5130 TDELSTPALNTH
+5130 DDELSTPSLNTH

-5154 TVGKDGTDIAAT
+5154 TVDKNGTDIAAT

-5183 SSGSTSAG
+5183 NSGST
-5191 SSSPSAGSGS
+5191 SAGSGS

-5239 YYAAPHTYSNY
+5239 YYATPHTYSNY

-5264 GDGYYEFDLSSKF
+5264 GEGYYEFDLSSKF

-5350 SETSTATSIMPFRTY
+5350 SEASTATSVMPFRTY

-5371 KAKALSYAPSM
+5371 KAKALSYAPYI

-5402 KDDATGSYLI
+5402 KDEATGSYLI
-5412 VRPINNNKVRIES
+5412 VRPLTNNKVRIES

-5453 SGFQQGAYIFGKAKI
+5453 SGFQQGAYIFGKTKI